1 MLDKFVRKF
10 VCKFVRKIVLDKFLR
25 KFVRNKFVRN
35 NAFNYG
41 AAGVFTDCA
50 AIMASNFSKRSA
62 CRV

>member
-1 MLDKFVRKF
+1 MRNKFVRKF
-10 VCKFVRKIVLDKFLR
+10 VRNFVRKFVRKLVLKFLR
-25 KFVRNKFVRN
+25 KFVRNN
-35 NAFNYG
+35 TFNYG